1 MNKPKYD
8 YKLLKITEL
17 LLNSANP
24 RFNPVEQQTEAITA
38 MIGDQQEKLVS
49 LAQSILQFGLNPTDL
64 TLVEPLEPYGKQWL
78 VREGNR
84 RITALKLLNEPELIP
99 NDFPKIKKEFKKLH
113 ATLDKTLLENILCVV
128 IDDNKLADE
137 WVRLKHTGMNGGAGT
152 VPWDA
157 QQSSRF
163 NMQTSGNSDVYMLFL
178 DDLKTLDSIPQ
189 EYKDRFHNI
198 KKTNFDRL
206 MGDPDVRNL
215 LGITKKNNEETL
227 SLVGEVN
234 QFLLAVLHDLIFENL
249 NVGQIYYKADRRKYL
264 DDLKARIP
272 VSAQP
277 KDSTDPTDS
286 GSVSQRSGEV
296 VHTGDGQVESS
307 TGDGNAEGNDVP
319 PPSRDK
325 VKSQEKSHST
335 NRKRLVPRTYNLP
348 IQHPRTKGIFDELK
362 KLNVEQYPNAV
373 AVLFRV
379 FIELSADVYI
389 ERKSLP
395 RVNENSTLNKKLG
408 AIIDDL
414 EERGVM
420 SKHALYTAR
429 KMSSEP
435 TANQSVKTFHAYVHN
450 KDHTPSAT
458 DLKSAWDDLWPF
470 IENIWR

>member
-1 MNKPKYD
+1 MNNPKYD

-17 LLNSANP
+17 LLNSSNP

-64 TLVEPLEPYGKQWL
+64 ILVESLEPYGKQWL

-84 RITALKLLNEPELIP
+84 RITAMKLLNEPELIP

-215 LGITKKNNEETL
+215 LGITKKDNEETL

-234 QFLLAVLHDLIFENL
+234 QFLLAVLHDLVFENL
-249 NVGQIYYKADRRKYL
+249 NVGQIYHKADRRKYM

-277 KDSTDPTDS
+277 KDSTEPTDS

-296 VHTGDGQVESS
+296 VHTSDGQVEPS

-319 PPSRDK
+319 SPSRDTI
-325 VKSQEKSHST
+325 KSQGKSHSV
-335 NRKRLVPRTYNLP
+335 NRKKLVPTAHNLP
-348 IQHPRTKGIFDELK
+348 IQHPRAKNIFDELK
-362 KLNVEQYPNAV
+362 KLNVEQFPNAV

-379 FIELSADVYI
+379 FIELSTDIYI

-395 RVNENSTLNKKLG
+395 CGIEGNTLNKKLG
-408 AIIDDL
+408 AVIGDL
-414 EERGVM
+414 ENRGVM
-420 SKHALYTAR
+420 SKNTLYTAR

>member
-1 MNKPKYD
+1 MNKSKYD
-8 YKLLKITEL
+8 YKPLKITEL

-49 LAQSILQFGLNPTDL
+49 LAQSIHQFGLNPTDL
-64 TLVEPLEPYGKQWL
+64 ILVEPLEPYGKQWL

-84 RITALKLLNEPELIP
+84 RITAMKLLNEPELVS
-99 NDFPKIKKEFKKLH
+99 NHFPKIKREFQKLH
-113 ATLDKTLLENILCVV
+113 ATLDKTLLENIPCVV
-128 IDDNKLADE
+128 IDDNRLADE

-189 EYKDRFHNI
+189 GYKDRFHSI

-206 MGDPDVRNL
+206 MGDPDIRNL
-215 LGITKKNNEETL
+215 LGITKKENEETL

-249 NVGQIYYKADRRKYL
+249 NVGQIYYKVDRRKYI
-264 DDLKARIP
+264 DDLKARVPI
-272 VSAQP
+272 STQP
-277 KDSTDPTDS
+277 KDSIEPTGS
-286 GSVSQRSGEV
+286 GSISQKSREV
-296 VHTGDGQVESS
+296 VHASDGQVGSFTGDG
-307 TGDGNAEGNDVP
+307 TAEGNDVP
-319 PPSRDK
+319 PSSRGTA
-325 VKSQEKSHST
+325 KSQGKSHPV
-335 NRKRLVPRTYNLP
+335 NRKKLVPTAHNLP
-348 IQHPRTKGIFDELK
+348 IQHPRAKSIFDELK
-362 KLNVEQYPNAV
+362 ELNIERYPNAV

-379 FIELSADVYI
+379 FIELSADIYI
-389 ERKSLP
+389 ERKKLP
-395 RVNENSTLNKKLG
+395 RVNESSTLNKKLES
-408 AIIDDL
+408 IIGDL
-414 EERGVM
+414 EERGIM
-420 SKHALYTAR
+420 SKHALYTAQ